1 MQTVSSMDREQK
13 TSVHIDAEIKAK
25 EESNPLQ
32 QPDDLHETYFETN
45 NQSPGLTKME
55 MFQADLQN
63 IRTEMAT
70 DGDYNAFLFEYHIRS
85 CLYR

>member
-45 NQSPGLTKME
+45 NQSPGLTKWKC
-55 MFQADLQN
+55 FKLILKLFDLK
-63 IRTEMAT
+63 
-70 DGDYNAFLFEYHIRS
+70 
-85 CLYR
+85 